1 MRANNRAQVV
11 CFFVFVFFGQ
21 QQTLKLE
28 NVRRFKAATSSVHLT
43 KKNSITER
51 ISAAAGGCTSL
62 GYKGQMK
69 RPTLH

>member
-11 CFFVFVFFGQ
+11 WFFVFVFFWTITNTKTGERAPFQ
-21 QQTLKLE
+21 GCNELCAF
-28 NVRRFKAATSSVHLT
+28 N